1 MSILHRAIVI
11 LSMVAAC
18 TGGNAVSPVTT
29 PEAPDPAVRVMV
41 AEVPTVIELRYDKT
55 VNYQELTLRWLT
67 LEDSRCPIGIT
78 CVWAG
83 QMLATVE
90 IAESDEAPLEVE
102 LLRRAGREPVVTQA
116 FGYALRLLGVEPHP
130 KDGVTPARSNYVMR
144 VEIARP

>member
-1 MSILHRAIVI
+1 MSILHLAFVG
-11 LSMVAAC
+11 LFTVSAC

-29 PEAPDPAVRVMV
+29 PEAPDPAARAMV
-41 AEVPTVIELRYDKT
+41 AEVATVIELRYDET
-55 VNYQELTLRWLT
+55 ANYQELTLRWLK
-67 LEDSRCPIGIT
+67 LEDSRCPIGVT

-90 IAESDEAPLEVE
+90 IAEGNEAPLEVE

-116 FGYALRLLGVEPHP
+116 FGYELRLLTVEPHP
-130 KDGVTPARSNYVMR
+130 KENVTPARGDYVMR